1 MAAYSSIVDSFAA
14 HNNTMPLLRF
24 ITFLLLILSVQTSY
38 GQSSAELKKRKDAI
52 NREIESL
59 KKTRSKIDKNKKL
72 SLSQITLLNAQIKLR
87 EEKIGTIN
95 SEIKMLDNKISTN
108 TSEVKALQ
116 SDLSRLK
123 KEYAKMILFAF
134 RNQGAYNKMMFV
146 FAAKDFNQAY
156 MRLKYIQQVGKFR
169 KSQAKYIE
177 TTQVTLK
184 KQISILDEN
193 KRQKS
198 DLLSDQLNE
207 KQTLGK
213 DKNEQSKIL
222 NNLTKQEKTLQA
234 QLAKKQKEASSLNN
248 AIQAAIRKEIL
259 AAQRRAAEKA
269 RLAEQARQ
277 AKLAAAAKAKATT
290 TAKTPTPAAATKP
303 AVKPASGSSVLASS
317 PEDAKLSSSF
327 MGNRGRLQKPA
338 QGIVT
343 QGFGQYKYKSN
354 VTLFNPGIN
363 IKTAAGATVYAIFEG
378 QVSQVF
384 MVLNNYAVMVRH
396 GEYFTIYSKLR
407 SVSVS
412 AGQKVSTR
420 QAIGTVANDPSDG
433 ISEMQFQ
440 IWKGTKP
447 VDPSGWVR

>member
-1 MAAYSSIVDSFAA
+1 MQKY
-14 HNNTMPLLRF
+14 RF
-24 ITFLLLILSVQTSY
+24 ITLLLLLLTVQISY
-38 GQSSAELKKRKDAI
+38 GQSSSELKKRKVAI

-72 SLSQITLLNAQIKLR
+72 SLAQINLLNAQIKLR

-95 SEIKMLDNKISTN
+95 SEIKILDNKISTN
-108 TSEVKALQ
+108 TSEVQSLQ
-116 SDLSRLK
+116 TDLSRLK
-123 KEYAKMILFAF
+123 KEYANMILFAF
-134 RNQGAYNKMMFV
+134 RNQGSYNKLMFI

-156 MRLKYIQQVGKFR
+156 MRLKYIQQVGRFR
-169 KSQAKYIE
+169 KSQAKYIM

-184 KQISILDEN
+184 KQISILDKN
-193 KRQKS
+193 KKEKS
-198 DLLSDQLNE
+198 HLLTDQLTE

-213 DKNEQSKIL
+213 DKDQQSKIL
-222 NNLTKQEKTLQA
+222 NSLTKQQRTLQQ
-234 QLAKKQKEASSLNN
+234 QLAKKQKEASSLNS

-259 AAQRRAAEKA
+259 AEQRKAAERARLAEKA
-269 RLAEQARQ
+269 RLA
-277 AKLAAAAKAKATT
+277 KLAAAKAKASTKAPASST
-290 TAKTPTPAAATKP
+290 SPKPVAKI
-303 AVKPASGSSVLASS
+303 ASGSSVLASS

-363 IKTAAGATVYAIFEG
+363 IKTAAGAAVYAVFDG

-384 MVLNNYAVMVRH
+384 MVLNNYAVMIRH
-396 GEYFTIYSKLR
+396 GEYFTIYSKLK

-412 AGQKVSTR
+412 AGQKVNTR
-420 QAIGTVANDPSDG
+420 QNIGTVASDPAEG

-440 IWKGTKP
+440 IWKGKSP
-447 VDPSGWVR
+447 IDPSGWVR

>member
-1 MAAYSSIVDSFAA
+1 MHKY
-14 HNNTMPLLRF
+14 RF
-24 ITFLLLILSVQTSY
+24 ITLLLLLLTVQISY
-38 GQSSAELKKRKDAI
+38 GQSSSELKKRKVAI

-72 SLSQITLLNAQIKLR
+72 SLAQINLLNAQIKLR

-95 SEIKMLDNKISTN
+95 SEIKILDNKISTN
-108 TSEVKALQ
+108 TSEVQSLQ
-116 SDLSRLK
+116 TDLSRLK
-123 KEYAKMILFAF
+123 KEYANMILFAF
-134 RNQGAYNKMMFV
+134 RNQGSYNKLMFI

-156 MRLKYIQQVGKFR
+156 MRLKYIQQVGRFR
-169 KSQAKYIE
+169 KSQAKYIM

-184 KQISILDEN
+184 KQISILDKN
-193 KRQKS
+193 KKEKS
-198 DLLSDQLNE
+198 HLLTDQLTE

-213 DKNEQSKIL
+213 DKDQQSKIL
-222 NNLTKQEKTLQA
+222 NSLTKQQRTLQQ
-234 QLAKKQKEASSLNN
+234 QLAKKQKEASSLNS

-259 AAQRRAAEKA
+259 AEQRKAAERARLAEKA
-269 RLAEQARQ
+269 RLA
-277 AKLAAAAKAKATT
+277 KLAAAKAKASTKAPASST
-290 TAKTPTPAAATKP
+290 SPKPVAKI
-303 AVKPASGSSVLASS
+303 ASGSSVLASS

-363 IKTAAGATVYAIFEG
+363 IKTAAGAAVYAVFDG

-384 MVLNNYAVMVRH
+384 MVLNNYAVMIRH
-396 GEYFTIYSKLR
+396 GEYFTIYSKLK

-412 AGQKVSTR
+412 AGQKVNTR
-420 QAIGTVANDPSDG
+420 QNIGTVASDPAEG

-440 IWKGTKP
+440 IWKGKSP
-447 VDPSGWVR
+447 IDPSGWVR

>member
-1 MAAYSSIVDSFAA
+1 MQGF
-14 HNNTMPLLRF
+14 RF
-24 ITFLLLILSVQTSY
+24 ITLLLLVLTVQLSY
-38 GQSSAELKKRKDAI
+38 GQSSSELKKRKNAI
-52 NREIESL
+52 NKEIESL

-72 SLSQITLLNAQIKLR
+72 SLTQINLLNAQIKLR

-108 TSEVKALQ
+108 TSEVKSLA

-123 KEYAKMILFAF
+123 KEYANMIVFAF
-134 RNQGAYNKMMFV
+134 RNQGAYNKLMFV
-146 FAAKDFNQAY
+146 FASKDFNQAY
-156 MRLKYIQQVGKFR
+156 MRLKYIQQVGRFR

-177 TTQVTLK
+177 STQVSLK

-193 KRQKS
+193 KKEKS
-198 DLLSDQLNE
+198 HLLVDQLTE
-207 KQTLGK
+207 KKTLGK
-213 DKNEQSKIL
+213 DKEEQSKIL
-222 NNLTKQEKTLQA
+222 TKLTQQQKTLQQ
-234 QLAKKQKEASSLNN
+234 QLAKKQREASSLNN
-248 AIQAAIRKEIL
+248 AIQAAIRREIL
-259 AAQRRAAEKA
+259 AEQRKAAERARLAEKA
-269 RLAEQARQ
+269 RL
-277 AKLAAAAKAKATT
+277 AKLAAAAKAKATSGT
-290 TAKTPTPAAATKP
+290 KSPAPATKP
-303 AVKPASGSSVLASS
+303 VAKVKETGSSVLASS

-354 VTLFNPGIN
+354 VTLFNPGMN
-363 IKTAAGATVYAIFEG
+363 IKTTAGATVYAVFDG

-384 MVLNNYAVMVRH
+384 MVLNTYAVMIRH
-396 GEYFTIYSKLR
+396 GEYFSIYSKLK

-412 AGQKVSTR
+412 AGQKVTTR
-420 QAIGTVANDPSDG
+420 QAIGTVANDPAEG

-440 IWKGTKP
+440 IWKGRSP

>member
-1 MAAYSSIVDSFAA
+1 MHKY
-14 HNNTMPLLRF
+14 RF
-24 ITFLLLILSVQTSY
+24 ITLLLLLLTVQISY
-38 GQSSAELKKRKDAI
+38 GQSSSELKKRKVAI

-72 SLSQITLLNAQIKLR
+72 SLAQINLLNAQIKLR

-95 SEIKMLDNKISTN
+95 SEIKILDNKISTN
-108 TSEVKALQ
+108 TSEVQSLQ
-116 SDLSRLK
+116 TDLSRLK
-123 KEYAKMILFAF
+123 KEYANMILFAF
-134 RNQGAYNKMMFV
+134 RNQGSYNKLMFI

-156 MRLKYIQQVGKFR
+156 MRLKYIQQVGRFR
-169 KSQAKYIE
+169 KSQAKYIM

-184 KQISILDEN
+184 KQISILDKN
-193 KRQKS
+193 KKEKS
-198 DLLSDQLNE
+198 HLLTDQLTE

-213 DKNEQSKIL
+213 DKDQQSKIL
-222 NNLTKQEKTLQA
+222 NSLTKQQRTLQQ
-234 QLAKKQKEASSLNN
+234 QLAKKQKEASSLNS

-259 AAQRRAAEKA
+259 AEQRKAAERARLAEKA
-269 RLAEQARQ
+269 RLA
-277 AKLAAAAKAKATT
+277 KLAAAKAKASTKAPASST
-290 TAKTPTPAAATKP
+290 SPKPVAKI
-303 AVKPASGSSVLASS
+303 ASGSSVLASS

-327 MGNRGRLQKPA
+327 TGNRGRLQKPA

-363 IKTAAGATVYAIFEG
+363 IKTAAGAAVYAVFDG

-384 MVLNNYAVMVRH
+384 MVLNNYAVMIRH
-396 GEYFTIYSKLR
+396 GEYFTIYSKLK

-412 AGQKVSTR
+412 AGQKVNTR
-420 QAIGTVANDPSDG
+420 QNIGTVASDPAEG

-440 IWKGTKP
+440 IWKGKSP
-447 VDPSGWVR
+447 IDPSGWVR

>member
-1 MAAYSSIVDSFAA
+1 M
-14 HNNTMPLLRF
+14 
-24 ITFLLLILSVQTSY
+24 SY
-38 GQSSAELKKRKDAI
+38 GQSSSELKKRKDAI
-52 NREIESL
+52 NKEIESL
-59 KKTRSKIDKNKKL
+59 KRSRSKIDKNKKL
-72 SLSQITLLNAQIKLR
+72 SLSQINLLNTQIKLR

-95 SEIKMLDNKISTN
+95 SEIKMLDSKISTN
-108 TSEVKALQ
+108 TSEVRSLQ

-134 RNQGAYNKMMFV
+134 RNQGSYNKMMFV
-146 FAAKDFNQAY
+146 FAARDFNQAY
-156 MRLKYIQQVGKFR
+156 MRLKYIQQVGRFR

-193 KRQKS
+193 KKEKNN
-198 DLLSDQLNE
+198 LLSDQLTE

-213 DKNEQSKIL
+213 DKDEQSKIL
-222 NNLTKQEKTLQA
+222 TNLTKQQKTLQA
-234 QLAKKQKEASSLNN
+234 QLSKKQKEASSLNN

-259 AAQRRAAEKA
+259 AEQRKAAERARLAEKA
-269 RLAEQARQ
+269 RL
-277 AKLAAAAKAKATT
+277 AKLAAAAKAKANS
-290 TAKTPTPAAATKP
+290 TAKTPSSAPAAKP
-303 AVKPASGSSVLASS
+303 AAKVATGTSVLASS

-343 QGFGQYKYKSN
+343 QGFGQYKYKNN
-354 VTLFNPGIN
+354 VTLFNSGIN
-363 IKTAAGATVYAIFEG
+363 IKTAPGAPVYAVFEG

-384 MVLNNYAVMVRH
+384 MVLNNYAVMIRH
-396 GEYFTIYSKLR
+396 GEYFSIYSKLK

-412 AGQKVSTR
+412 TGQKISTR
-420 QAIGTVANDPSDG
+420 QAIGTVATDPGDG

-440 IWKGTKP
+440 IWKGRNP

>member
-1 MAAYSSIVDSFAA
+1 M
-14 HNNTMPLLRF
+14 
-24 ITFLLLILSVQTSY
+24 SY
-38 GQSSAELKKRKDAI
+38 GQSSTELKKRKNAI

-59 KKTRSKIDKNKKL
+59 KKTRNKIDKNKKL
-72 SLSQITLLNAQIKLR
+72 SLSQISLLNAQIKLR
-87 EEKIGTIN
+87 EEKIETIN

-108 TSEVKALQ
+108 TSEVKSLQ

-134 RNQGAYNKMMFV
+134 RNQGAYNKLMFI
-146 FAAKDFNQAY
+146 FAAEDFNQAY
-156 MRLKYIQQVGKFR
+156 MRLKYIQQVGRVR

-177 TTQVTLK
+177 NTQVSLK
-184 KQISILDEN
+184 KQIQVLDEN
-193 KRQKS
+193 KKEKS
-198 DLLSDQLNE
+198 HLLLDQLTE
-207 KQTLGK
+207 KKTLGK
-213 DKNEQSKIL
+213 DKDQQAKIVS
-222 NNLTKQEKTLQA
+222 NLTKQQKSLQQ
-234 QLAKKQKEASSLNN
+234 QLAKKQKEATSLNN
-248 AIQAAIRKEIL
+248 SIQAAIRREIL
-259 AAQRRAAEKA
+259 AEQKKAAERA
-269 RLAEQARQ
+269 RLAEQARL
-277 AKLAAAAKAKATT
+277 AKLAAAAKANAKSNTNPPSAATT
-290 TAKTPTPAAATKP
+290 SKPTAKP
-303 AVKPASGSSVLASS
+303 PASGSSILASS

-363 IKTAAGATVYAIFEG
+363 IKTAAGASVHAIFEG

-384 MVLNNYAVMVRH
+384 MVLNNYAVMIRH
-396 GEYFTIYSKLR
+396 GEYFSIYSKLK
-407 SVSVS
+407 SVNVS

-420 QAIGTVANDPSDG
+420 QALGTVANDPSEG

-440 IWKGTKP
+440 IWKGRSP

>member
-1 MAAYSSIVDSFAA
+1 M
-14 HNNTMPLLRF
+14 
-24 ITFLLLILSVQTSY
+24 SY
-38 GQSSAELKKRKDAI
+38 GQSSSELKKRKDAI

-59 KKTRSKIDKNKKL
+59 KKSRSKIDKNKKL
-72 SLSQITLLNAQIKLR
+72 SLSQISLLNAQIKLR

-108 TSEVKALQ
+108 TSEVRSLQ

-134 RNQGAYNKMMFV
+134 RNQGSYNKMMFI
-146 FAAKDFNQAY
+146 FAARDFNQAY
-156 MRLKYIQQVGKFR
+156 MRLKYIQQVGRFR

-177 TTQVTLK
+177 TTQVSLK

-193 KRQKS
+193 KREKS
-198 DLLSDQLNE
+198 HLLSDQLTE

-213 DKNEQSKIL
+213 DKDEQSKIL
-222 NNLTKQEKTLQA
+222 NNLTKQQKNLQQ
-234 QLAKKQKEASSLNN
+234 QLARKQKEASSLNS

-259 AAQRRAAEKA
+259 AEQRKAAERARLAEKA
-269 RLAEQARQ
+269 RL
-277 AKLAAAAKAKATT
+277 AKLAAAAKANSKSNV
-290 TAKTPTPAAATKP
+290 KTPASPPVAKPAAKAS
-303 AVKPASGSSVLASS
+303 SGSSVLASS

-327 MGNRGRLQKPA
+327 MGNRGRLQKPCL
-338 QGIVT
+338 GVIT

-354 VTLFNPGIN
+354 VTLFNSGIT
-363 IKTAAGATVYAIFEG
+363 IKTAAGAPVHAIFEG

-384 MVLNNYAVMVRH
+384 MVLNNYAVMIRH
-396 GEYFTIYSKLR
+396 GEYFTIYSKLKG
-407 SVSVS
+407 VSVS
-412 AGQKVSTR
+412 AGQKVNTR
-420 QAIGTVANDPSDG
+420 QVIGHVANDPAEG

-440 IWKGTKP
+440 IWKGSKP

>member
-1 MAAYSSIVDSFAA
+1 MHKY
-14 HNNTMPLLRF
+14 RF
-24 ITFLLLILSVQTSY
+24 ITLLLLLLTVQISY
-38 GQSSAELKKRKDAI
+38 GQSSSELKKRKVAI

-72 SLSQITLLNAQIKLR
+72 SLAQINLLNAQIKLR

-95 SEIKMLDNKISTN
+95 SEIKILDNKISTN
-108 TSEVKALQ
+108 TSEVQSLQ
-116 SDLSRLK
+116 TDLSRLK
-123 KEYAKMILFAF
+123 KEYANMILFAF
-134 RNQGAYNKMMFV
+134 RNQGSYNKLMFI

-156 MRLKYIQQVGKFR
+156 MRLKYIQQVGRFR
-169 KSQAKYIE
+169 QSQAKYIM

-184 KQISILDEN
+184 KQISILDKN
-193 KRQKS
+193 KKEKS
-198 DLLSDQLNE
+198 HLLTDQLTE

-213 DKNEQSKIL
+213 DKDQQSKIL
-222 NNLTKQEKTLQA
+222 NSLTKQQRTLQQ
-234 QLAKKQKEASSLNN
+234 QLAKKQKEASSLNS

-259 AAQRRAAEKA
+259 AEQRKAAERARLAEKA
-269 RLAEQARQ
+269 RLA
-277 AKLAAAAKAKATT
+277 KLAAAKAKASTKAPASST
-290 TAKTPTPAAATKP
+290 SPKPVAKI
-303 AVKPASGSSVLASS
+303 ASGSSVLASS

-363 IKTAAGATVYAIFEG
+363 IKTAAGAAVYAVFDG

-384 MVLNNYAVMVRH
+384 MVLNNYAVMIRH
-396 GEYFTIYSKLR
+396 GEYFTIYSKLK

-412 AGQKVSTR
+412 AGQKVNTR
-420 QAIGTVANDPSDG
+420 QNIGTVASDPAEG

-440 IWKGTKP
+440 IWKGKSP
-447 VDPSGWVR
+447 IDPSGWVR